1 MSSWRNDLGITAR
14 LVLALTVASAFIFI
28 VVFWANYRYTASMV
42 EQQVQ
47 AHARDLV
54 VAAVQSIDNALRGV
68 VHDQHN
74 FVAML
79 EKTPRLSNR
88 QVREMVYTNV
98 ARNDEIYGATI
109 SFEPFASPDKRKL
122 FAPYFFKRLNGSIG
136 FADLSSDGYDY
147 PVRDWYQQPRTLK
160 APVWSEP
167 YFDEGGGNVVMTTYA
182 VPFYRPGRGGQRRL
196 AGIATADVS
205 IDWLGRQVSS
215 LRLYRNGY
223 AALFSRKGV
232 YLAHPDRSLVL
243 KESIFQV
250 ADKVNSPA
258 LREIGLSIGR
268 QENGFVKTSNIYGRP
283 SWIYYA
289 PVPSTGWSLAVV
301 FPAEAM
307 LADVHQASRSI
318 ALFCAGGFALL
329 LFTIVLVARTVTRPL
344 VAMTAAVGQVAEGQ
358 LDVALPERA
367 GGEVGQLARAVAQ
380 MQHDLKGYIERLTEA
395 TAVRERMASELA
407 IASQIQHSFLPGR
420 LPQLPGAGLAGCCL
434 PAREVGGDF
443 YDVIDLGGG
452 LLFLVIGDV
461 SGKGVPAALYM
472 AATVTLV
479 RTLAREQLPPDRLL
493 QRLNDELAR
502 SNDTS
507 MFVTIFCGYLQTNS
521 GRLDYANA
529 GHNPPL
535 LVREGEAAVYHPV
548 LPGLAA
554 GCMEGYLYQAG
565 MVALKLGDALLLYTD
580 GVTEAQD
587 SGGVFF
593 SDRRLLEVAG
603 SVQGE
608 SDLLVDTVL
617 KAVEAFAG
625 GASQADDITMLAIKY
640 KHEKA
645 GLAWHI

>member
-147 PVRDWYQQPRTLK
+147 PVRDWYRQPRTLK

-223 AALFSRKGV
+223 AAFFSRKGV

-645 GLAWHI
+645 ALAWHI

>member
-147 PVRDWYQQPRTLK
+147 PVRDWYRQPRTLK

>member
-28 VVFWANYRYTASMV
+28 VVFWANYRYAASMV

-232 YLAHPDRSLVL
+232 CLAHPDRSLVL
-243 KESIFQV
+243 KESIFQI

-640 KHEKA
+640 STKRQA
-645 GLAWHI
+645 

>member
-593 SDRRLLEVAG
+593 SDRCLLEVAG